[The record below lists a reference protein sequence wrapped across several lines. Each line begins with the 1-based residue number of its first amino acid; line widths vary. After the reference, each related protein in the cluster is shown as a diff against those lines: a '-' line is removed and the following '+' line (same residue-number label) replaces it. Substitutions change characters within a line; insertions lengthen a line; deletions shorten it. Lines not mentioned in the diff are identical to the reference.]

1 MLKKNVQQLNTGQME
16 ELSPMNTEELEKY
29 MEYARLQAR
38 CIKTRYPHIPMDD
51 LQSYAYMGLVDAL
64 TKWNPES
71 GATFKTY
78 AYIRIRGCIM
88 DYIRKEGGYSRKA
101 VAKYNRLREAGLDIG
116 ASVYEIAQALGISNA
131 KAYRFS
137 IELQPP
143 MIEKS
148 YISDDNVLLKDAIQ
162 CALRELPEKERY
174 VIIKHF
180 IEDYSTAEIAT
191 LMGVSHN
198 WVNTLVRRAL
208 KQMRCSALR
217 EFL

>member
-1 MLKKNVQQLNTGQME
+1 MLKKNVQQLHNGHME

-29 MEYARLQAR
+29 MEYARVQAR
-38 CIKTRYPHIPMDD
+38 CIKSRYPHISMDD

-64 TKWNPES
+64 SKWNPES

-101 VAKYNRLREAGLDIG
+101 VAKYNRLREVGLDVG
-116 ASVYEIAQALGISNA
+116 ASVCEIAQALGISNA
-131 KAYRFS
+131 KAYCIS
-137 IELQPP
+137 VELQAPRV
-143 MIEKS
+143 EES
-148 YISDDNVLLKDAIQ
+148 YVTDENVLLKDAIQ

-174 VIIKHF
+174 VIVKHF
-180 IEDYSTAEIAT
+180 IEDYSTAEIAEQ
-191 LMGVSHN
+191 MGVSHN

-208 KQMRCSALR
+208 KQMRCSTLR